1 MDLFRR
7 FCHIRDL
14 YGVFK
19 VKHSETTKSPRVQMP
34 PQIALLR
41 AVNVGGVKVSMADL
55 KTLLVDL
62 GFEDVRTLLN
72 SGNVVFRSKGTNGM
86 DLEEALEKEF
96 AKRAGRPT
104 EFFVRTAEEWKS
116 IIDRNPMTDQARR
129 DPGHLLL
136 VVLKRAPSNQEV
148 ESLRAAIVGPEIVQ
162 ADGKQAYIYYP
173 AGVGQSKLTAKL
185 IEKHLGSPGTGRNW
199 NTVLKL
205 AAMVS

>member
-1 MDLFRR
+1 M
-7 FCHIRDL
+7 
-14 YGVFK
+14 
-19 VKHSETTKSPRVQMP
+19 T

-41 AVNVGGVKVSMADL
+41 AVNVGGIKVSMVDL
-55 KTLLVDL
+55 KVLLVDL
-62 GFEDVRTLLN
+62 GFEKVRTLLN
-72 SGNVVFRSKGTNGM
+72 SGNVVFYGKNAGT
-86 DLEEALEKEF
+86 DLEQALETEF
-96 AKRAGRPT
+96 AKRTGRPT

-116 IIDRNPMTDQARR
+116 IIDRNPMTDQARH
-129 DPGHLLL
+129 DPGHLLV

-199 NTVLKL
+199 NTTLKL

>member
-1 MDLFRR
+1 
-7 FCHIRDL
+7 
-14 YGVFK
+14 
-19 VKHSETTKSPRVQMP
+19 MP

-41 AVNVGGVKVSMADL
+41 AVNVGGIKVSMADL
-55 KTLLVDL
+55 KALLVDL
-62 GFEDVRTLLN
+62 GFDDVRTLLN
-72 SGNVVFRSKGTNGM
+72 SGNLVFRGKSKTGPE
-86 DLEEALEKEF
+86 LEALLETEF

-116 IIDRNPMTDQARR
+116 IIARNPMTNEARR

-136 VVLKRAPSNQEV
+136 VVLKREPSNQEV
-148 ESLRAAIVGPEIVQ
+148 DALRAAIVGPEVVK

-185 IEKHLGSPGTGRNW
+185 IEKKLGSPGTGRNW

-205 AAMVS
+205 AAMVG

>member
-1 MDLFRR
+1 M
-7 FCHIRDL
+7 
-14 YGVFK
+14 
-19 VKHSETTKSPRVQMP
+19 T

-55 KTLLVDL
+55 KTLLIDL
-62 GFEDVRTLLN
+62 GFEGVRTLLN
-72 SGNVVFRSKGTNGM
+72 SGNAVFRSQGTTGA
-86 DLEEALEKEF
+86 DLEEALETEF

-199 NTVLKL
+199 NTTLKL

>member
-1 MDLFRR
+1 
-7 FCHIRDL
+7 
-14 YGVFK
+14 
-19 VKHSETTKSPRVQMP
+19 MP

-41 AVNVGGVKVSMADL
+41 AINVGGVKVSMADL
-55 KTLLVDL
+55 KALLVDL

-72 SGNVVFRSKGTNGM
+72 SGNVVFRGKDNTGH
-86 DLEEALEKEF
+86 LEKLFETEF
-96 AKRAGRPT
+96 AKRVARPI
-104 EFFVRTAEEWKS
+104 EFFVRTAEEWNS
-116 IIDRNPMTDQARR
+116 IIDRNPMTDEARR
-129 DPGHLLL
+129 DPGHLLV
-136 VVLKRAPSNQEV
+136 VVLKRAPSDQEV

-199 NTVLKL
+199 NTTLKL

>member
-1 MDLFRR
+1 M
-7 FCHIRDL
+7 
-14 YGVFK
+14 
-19 VKHSETTKSPRVQMP
+19 T

-55 KTLLVDL
+55 KTLLIDF
-62 GFEDVRTLLN
+62 GFEGVRTLLN
-72 SGNVVFRSKGTNGM
+72 SGNAVFRSEGTNGA
-86 DLEEALEKEF
+86 DLEEALETEF
-96 AKRAGRPT
+96 AKRAGRLT

-116 IIDRNPMTDQARR
+116 IIDRNPMTDQARG

-136 VVLKRAPSNQEV
+136 VILKRAPSNQEI
-148 ESLRAAIVGPEIVQ
+148 ESVRGAIVGPEIVQ

-185 IEKHLGSPGTGRNW
+185 IEKYLGSPGTGRNW

>member
-1 MDLFRR
+1 M
-7 FCHIRDL
+7 
-14 YGVFK
+14 
-19 VKHSETTKSPRVQMP
+19 M

-41 AVNVGGVKVSMADL
+41 AVNVGGIKVSMTDL
-55 KTLLVDL
+55 KALSVDL
-62 GFEDVRTLLN
+62 GLEDVRTLLN
-72 SGNVVFRSKGTNGM
+72 SGNVVFRGRTTGR
-86 DLEEALEKEF
+86 DLEELLEAEF

-129 DPGHLLL
+129 DPGHLLV

-199 NTVLKL
+199 NTTLKL